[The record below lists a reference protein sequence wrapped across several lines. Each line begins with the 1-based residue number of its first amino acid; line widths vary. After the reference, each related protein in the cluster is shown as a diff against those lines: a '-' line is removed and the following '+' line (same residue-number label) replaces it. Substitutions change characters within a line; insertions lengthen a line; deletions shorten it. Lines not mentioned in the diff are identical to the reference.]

1 MTTATVPM
9 SLRLDATVRERLS
22 DIAKQQKRS
31 THALALEAIKVY
43 VLQKEA
49 ETKWNQEAMA
59 SWNDYQ
65 ETGLHV
71 THEELDTWLST
82 WGTPNELPM
91 PKCHV

>member
-1 MTTATVPM
+1 M

-31 THALALEAIKVY
+31 TNALALEAIKVY

-49 ETKWNQEAMA
+49 ETKWNQEAVA

-65 ETGLHV
+65 ETGLHI
-71 THEELDTWLST
+71 THDELDTWLST
-82 WGTPNELPM
+82 WGTPDEQPM
-91 PKCHV
+91 PKCHI